1 MLKRIPC
8 TALKK
13 IKAMGQKN
21 IWKLSLHTAQ
31 LNCTAKLSLLFN
43 LSDKSPWT
51 RRHLFKMNIRNDV
64 QKALQHLFGRTA
76 DPQVT
81 SKVNE
86 ALNGEK
92 RLLLGKVLRLLG
104 DQHALIQ
111 VGNQTVQGKLETQ
124 LRPQAYYWFSYEKK
138 TAEQTGRLQ
147 VVQSFDQNPKTIQDA
162 AGKLLN
168 AMSVKTSN
176 AALMMTGAMLKSKT
190 PVTEN
195 DIKTAVRWMDTLPS
209 QDTKKAVE
217 TVLFALKRDLPIH
230 SEILNGVHAVK
241 SPVPLHQHVSQL
253 LQAIDQNPQQ
263 SQMMSKLKEAVTV
276 LLNSEIDVHAERLI
290 DKLISLTDNTKAPSP
305 ANTAGSRELSTP
317 AGSPGK
323 ASLPIA
329 NHTAEQGS
337 IQEELVKTAA
347 DIPIKEARQLL
358 VKLTESAEKNSL
370 QIVKEAANWI
380 KAAASSG
387 DSKSLAAS
395 AVLQAAQVT
404 DQEAEVFL
412 KAVQQTAP
420 HLADKADVLSFL
432 SKVKTAI
439 GARDEVAFIKA
450 FEQGSAV
457 TSGEM
462 QSIKLALSAL
472 RASHEVAEPVKQEA
486 DQLFHKLNGQL
497 FMQQD
502 HPSYSQIVMSF
513 PMFSK
518 SGVQDMT
525 VLFKGK
531 KEADGKL
538 DPSHCRLLFLLQLDT
553 LKETVVDCLVQ
564 QKVMTITIETDFEL
578 QAAIDPMVPA
588 LKQGLKEM
596 GYSLSGVNAKK
607 RVHTEEKASI
617 DQYITSIS
625 DQEVD
630 VKI

>member
-1 MLKRIPC
+1 
-8 TALKK
+8 
-13 IKAMGQKN
+13 
-21 IWKLSLHTAQ
+21 
-31 LNCTAKLSLLFN
+31 
-43 LSDKSPWT
+43 
-51 RRHLFKMNIRNDV
+51 MNIRNDV

-76 DPQVT
+76 VPQET

-162 AGKLLN
+162 ADKLLN

-323 ASLPIA
+323 ASLPVA
-329 NHTAEQGS
+329 NHTAEQRS
-337 IQEELVKTAA
+337 IQEEPVKTAA

-370 QIVKEAANWI
+370 EIVKEAANWI
-380 KAAASSG
+380 KAAALSG

-497 FMQQD
+497 FMQHD

-617 DQYITSIS
+617 DQYITSIT

>member
-1 MLKRIPC
+1 
-8 TALKK
+8 
-13 IKAMGQKN
+13 
-21 IWKLSLHTAQ
+21 
-31 LNCTAKLSLLFN
+31 
-43 LSDKSPWT
+43 
-51 RRHLFKMNIRNDV
+51 MNIRNDV

-76 DPQVT
+76 VPQET

-168 AMSVKTSN
+168 AISVKTSN

-305 ANTAGSRELSTP
+305 TNTAGSRELSTP

-337 IQEELVKTAA
+337 IQEEPVKTAA

-380 KAAASSG
+380 KSAASSG

-432 SKVKTAI
+432 SKVKMAI

>member
-1 MLKRIPC
+1 
-8 TALKK
+8 
-13 IKAMGQKN
+13 
-21 IWKLSLHTAQ
+21 
-31 LNCTAKLSLLFN
+31 
-43 LSDKSPWT
+43 
-51 RRHLFKMNIRNDV
+51 MNIRNDV
-64 QKALQHLFGRTA
+64 QKALQHLFGNTA
-76 DPQVT
+76 VPQETANV
-81 SKVNE
+81 SD

-124 LRPQAYYWFSYEKK
+124 LRPQAYYWFSYEKN
-138 TAEQTGRLQ
+138 TAEQIGRLQ

-162 AGKLLN
+162 AGKLLH
-168 AMSVKTSN
+168 AISLRPSN
-176 AALMMTGAMLKSKT
+176 TALMMTEAMLKSKS

-195 DIKTAVRWMDTLPS
+195 DIKTAVRWMDTLPA
-209 QDTKKAVE
+209 QDTKKAIE

-230 SEILNGVHAVK
+230 PEVLSGVHAVK

-253 LQAIDQNPQQ
+253 LQAINQSPQQ
-263 SQMMSKLKEAVTV
+263 SQMMAKLKEAVTV

-290 DKLISLTDNTKAPSP
+290 DKLSSLTDNNKASSLG
-305 ANTAGSRELSTP
+305 NTVGNKELSAP
-317 AGSPGK
+317 AGSPRE
-323 ASLPIA
+323 ANLPPV
-329 NHTAEQGS
+329 NHTAEQRS
-337 IQEELVKTAA
+337 QREPVKTSP
-347 DIPIKEARQLL
+347 DIPIKEASQLL
-358 VKLTESAEKNSL
+358 TKLTESAEKNSL
-370 QIVKEAANWI
+370 DIVKEAANWI

-387 DSKSLAAS
+387 DRKSPVAS
-395 AVLQAAQVT
+395 AILQAAHVT

-420 HLADKADVLSFL
+420 SLADKADVLSFL
-432 SKVKTAI
+432 SKVKMAI
-439 GARDEVAFIKA
+439 GARDELAFIKA
-450 FEQGSAV
+450 FEQGSSV
-457 TSGEM
+457 TPDDI
-462 QSIKLALSAL
+462 QSIKLALHAA
-472 RASHEVAEPVKQEA
+472 RASHDVADPVKQEA

-513 PMFSK
+513 PLFSK
-518 SGVQDMT
+518 SGVHDMT

-553 LKETVVDCLVQ
+553 LKETVVDCLIQ

-588 LKQGLKEM
+588 LKQGLKDM

-607 RVHTEEKASI
+607 RIHSEEKAAI
-617 DQYITSIS
+617 DQYVTSIS

-630 VKI
+630 VKV

>member
-1 MLKRIPC
+1 
-8 TALKK
+8 
-13 IKAMGQKN
+13 
-21 IWKLSLHTAQ
+21 
-31 LNCTAKLSLLFN
+31 
-43 LSDKSPWT
+43 
-51 RRHLFKMNIRNDV
+51 MNIRNDV

-76 DPQVT
+76 VPQET
-81 SKVNE
+81 SNVNE

-124 LRPQAYYWFSYEKK
+124 LRPQAYYWFSYEK

-147 VVQSFDQNPKTIQDA
+147 VVQSFEQNPKTIQDA

-168 AMSVKTSN
+168 AISVKPSN
-176 AALMMTGAMLKSKT
+176 TALMMTGAMLKSKT

-209 QDTKKAVE
+209 QDAKKAIE

-230 SEILNGVHAVK
+230 SEVLSGVHAVK
-241 SPVPLHQHVSQL
+241 SPVPLHQHISQL
-253 LQAIDQNPQQ
+253 VQAIEQNPQQ
-263 SQMMSKLKEAVTV
+263 SQMMSKLKEAVTA

-290 DKLISLTDNTKAPSP
+290 DKLISLTETAKTPSS
-305 ANTAGSRELSTP
+305 ANTAGNRELSTP
-317 AGSPGK
+317 AGFPEK
-323 ASLPIA
+323 ASLPVA
-329 NHTAEQGS
+329 NHLAEQRN
-337 IQEELVKTAA
+337 IQGEPVKTAS

-358 VKLTESAEKNSL
+358 AKLTESAEKNSL

-380 KAAASSG
+380 KAAGSTG

-395 AVLQAAQVT
+395 AHLQAAQIT

-439 GARDEVAFIKA
+439 GARDELAFIKA
-450 FEQGSAV
+450 FEQGSAD
-457 TSGEM
+457 TSDEM
-462 QSIKLALSAL
+462 QSIKLALHAI
-472 RASHEVAEPVKQEA
+472 RASHEVAEPIKQEA

-502 HPSYSQIVMSF
+502 HPSYSQIVLSF

-518 SGVQDMT
+518 SGIQDMT

-553 LKETVVDCLVQ
+553 LKETVVDCLIQ

>member
-1 MLKRIPC
+1 
-8 TALKK
+8 
-13 IKAMGQKN
+13 
-21 IWKLSLHTAQ
+21 
-31 LNCTAKLSLLFN
+31 
-43 LSDKSPWT
+43 
-51 RRHLFKMNIRNDV
+51 MNIRNDV
-64 QKALQHLFGRTA
+64 QKALQHLLGNTA
-76 DPQVT
+76 IPQQT
-81 SKVNE
+81 SNASE

-104 DQHALIQ
+104 EQHALIQ

-138 TAEQTGRLQ
+138 TTEQTGRLQ

-168 AMSVKTSN
+168 AISVKPSN
-176 AALMMTGAMLKSKT
+176 TALMMTGAMLKSKT

-195 DIKTAVRWMDTLPS
+195 DIKTAVRWMDTLPA
-209 QDTKKAVE
+209 QDTKKAIE

-230 SEILNGVHAVK
+230 PEVLSGVHAIK

-253 LQAIDQNPQQ
+253 LQAISRSPQQ
-263 SQMMSKLKEAVTV
+263 SQMMAKLKEAVTA
-276 LLNSEIDVHAERLI
+276 LFNSEIEIHAERLI
-290 DKLISLTDNTKAPSP
+290 EKLISLTDNTKAPSSG
-305 ANTAGSRELSTP
+305 NTAGNRELSTP
-317 AGSPGK
+317 AGSPVK
-323 ASLPIA
+323 ANLPPV
-329 NHTAEQGS
+329 NHTAEQRS
-337 IQEELVKTAA
+337 IQEEPIKNAA

-358 VKLTESAEKNSL
+358 TKLTESAEKNGL

-380 KAAASSG
+380 KAAALSG
-387 DSKSLAAS
+387 DSKSPAAS
-395 AVLQAAQVT
+395 AVLQEARVT
-404 DQEAEVFL
+404 DQEAEVFF
-412 KAVQQTAP
+412 KAAQQTAP
-420 HLADKADVLSFL
+420 SLADKADVLSFL
-432 SKVKTAI
+432 SKVKMAI
-439 GARDEVAFIKA
+439 GARDELAFIKA
-450 FEQGSAV
+450 FEQGSSV
-457 TSGEM
+457 TPDDI
-462 QSIKLALSAL
+462 QSIKLALHAA

-513 PMFSK
+513 PLFSK
-518 SGVQDMT
+518 SGAQDMT

-553 LKETVVDCLVQ
+553 LKETVVDCLIQ

-607 RVHTEEKASI
+607 RIHPEEKTAI

>member
-1 MLKRIPC
+1 
-8 TALKK
+8 
-13 IKAMGQKN
+13 
-21 IWKLSLHTAQ
+21 
-31 LNCTAKLSLLFN
+31 
-43 LSDKSPWT
+43 
-51 RRHLFKMNIRNDV
+51 MNIRNDV
-64 QKALQHLFGRTA
+64 QKALQHLFKNTVIPKESA
-76 DPQVT
+76 NV
-81 SKVNE
+81 SE
-86 ALNGEK
+86 AQNGEK

-147 VVQSFDQNPKTIQDA
+147 VVQSFNQNPKTIQEA

-168 AMSVKTSN
+168 AISVKPSN

-195 DIKTAVRWMDTLPS
+195 DIKTAVRWMDELPAS
-209 QDTKKAVE
+209 DTKKAIE
-217 TVLFALKRDLPIH
+217 TVLFALKRELPIH
-230 SEILNGVHAVK
+230 PEVLSGVHAVK

-253 LQAIDQNPQQ
+253 LQAINQNPQQ
-263 SQMMSKLKEAVTV
+263 SQMMTKLKEAITT
-276 LLNSEIDVHAERLI
+276 LFNSEIDVHAERLI
-290 DKLISLTDNTKAPSP
+290 DKLVSITYNTKAPSSG
-305 ANTAGSRELSTP
+305 NTAGNRELSAP
-317 AGSPGK
+317 SGSLEK
-323 ASLPIA
+323 ASLPPV
-329 NHTAEQGS
+329 NHAAEQRGV
-337 IQEELVKTAA
+337 QGEPAKTAA

-358 VKLTESAEKNSL
+358 TKLTESAEKNSL
-370 QIVKEAANWI
+370 QIVKEAANWM
-380 KAAASSG
+380 KATASSG
-387 DSKSLAAS
+387 DSKSPAAS

-412 KAVQQTAP
+412 KAVQHTAP
-420 HLADKADVLSFL
+420 SLADKADVLSFL
-432 SKVKTAI
+432 TKVKMAI
-439 GARDEVAFIKA
+439 GARDELAFIKA

-457 TSGEM
+457 TPDEI
-462 QSIKLALSAL
+462 QSMKLALQAA
-472 RASHEVAEPVKQEA
+472 RGSHEVAEPVKREA

-513 PMFSK
+513 PLFSK

-553 LKETVVDCLVQ
+553 LKETVVDCLIQ
-564 QKVMTITIETDFEL
+564 QKVMTITIETDFDL

-588 LKQGLKEM
+588 LKQGLMEM

-607 RVHTEEKASI
+607 RIHTEEKAAI
-617 DQYITSIS
+617 DQYVTSIS

>member
-1 MLKRIPC
+1 
-8 TALKK
+8 
-13 IKAMGQKN
+13 
-21 IWKLSLHTAQ
+21 
-31 LNCTAKLSLLFN
+31 
-43 LSDKSPWT
+43 
-51 RRHLFKMNIRNDV
+51 MNIRNDV

-76 DPQVT
+76 VPQET

-162 AGKLLN
+162 AGKLLK

-253 LQAIDQNPQQ
+253 LRAIDQNPQQ
-263 SQMMSKLKEAVTV
+263 SQMISKLKEAVTV

-329 NHTAEQGS
+329 NHTAEQRS
-337 IQEELVKTAA
+337 IQEEPVKTAA

-607 RVHTEEKASI
+607 RDHTEEKASI

>member
-1 MLKRIPC
+1 M
-8 TALKK
+8 
-13 IKAMGQKN
+13 
-21 IWKLSLHTAQ
+21 
-31 LNCTAKLSLLFN
+31 
-43 LSDKSPWT
+43 
-51 RRHLFKMNIRNDV
+51 
-64 QKALQHLFGRTA
+64 
-76 DPQVT
+76 
-81 SKVNE
+81 
-86 ALNGEK
+86 
-92 RLLLGKVLRLLG
+92 
-104 DQHALIQ
+104 
-111 VGNQTVQGKLETQ
+111 
-124 LRPQAYYWFSYEKK
+124 
-138 TAEQTGRLQ
+138 
-147 VVQSFDQNPKTIQDA
+147 
-162 AGKLLN
+162 
-168 AMSVKTSN
+168 
-176 AALMMTGAMLKSKT
+176 
-190 PVTEN
+190 
-195 DIKTAVRWMDTLPS
+195 
-209 QDTKKAVE
+209 
-217 TVLFALKRDLPIH
+217 
-230 SEILNGVHAVK
+230 
-241 SPVPLHQHVSQL
+241 
-253 LQAIDQNPQQ
+253 
-263 SQMMSKLKEAVTV
+263 
-276 LLNSEIDVHAERLI
+276 
-290 DKLISLTDNTKAPSP
+290 
-305 ANTAGSRELSTP
+305 
-317 AGSPGK
+317 
-323 ASLPIA
+323 
-329 NHTAEQGS
+329 
-337 IQEELVKTAA
+337 
-347 DIPIKEARQLL
+347 
-358 VKLTESAEKNSL
+358 KLTESAEKNSL

-387 DSKSLAAS
+387 DSKSLGAS

-420 HLADKADVLSFL
+420 HFADKADVLSFL

>member
-1 MLKRIPC
+1 
-8 TALKK
+8 
-13 IKAMGQKN
+13 
-21 IWKLSLHTAQ
+21 
-31 LNCTAKLSLLFN
+31 
-43 LSDKSPWT
+43 
-51 RRHLFKMNIRNDV
+51 MNIRNDV

-76 DPQVT
+76 VPQET

-168 AMSVKTSN
+168 AISVKPSN

-217 TVLFALKRDLPIH
+217 TVLFTLKRDLPIH
-230 SEILNGVHAVK
+230 SEVLNGVHAVK
-241 SPVPLHQHVSQL
+241 SPVPLHQHISQL

-263 SQMMSKLKEAVTV
+263 SQMMSKLKEAVTA

-290 DKLISLTDNTKAPSP
+290 DKLITLTDNTKAPFP

-323 ASLPIA
+323 ARQPMA
-329 NHTAEQGS
+329 NHTAEQRS
-337 IQEELVKTAA
+337 IQEEPVKTAA

-395 AVLQAAQVT
+395 AVLQEAQVT

>member
-1 MLKRIPC
+1 
-8 TALKK
+8 
-13 IKAMGQKN
+13 
-21 IWKLSLHTAQ
+21 
-31 LNCTAKLSLLFN
+31 
-43 LSDKSPWT
+43 
-51 RRHLFKMNIRNDV
+51 MNIRNDV
-64 QKALQHLFGRTA
+64 QKALQLLFGQTA
-76 DPQVT
+76 VT
-81 SKVNE
+81 QETTNVGE

-111 VGNQTVQGKLETQ
+111 VGNQTIQGKLETQ

-138 TAEQTGRLQ
+138 TSEQTGRLQ
-147 VVQSFDQNPKTIQDA
+147 VVQSFDQNPKTIQGA

-168 AMSVKTSN
+168 AMSVKASN

-195 DIKTAVRWMDTLPS
+195 DIKTAVRWMDILPAS
-209 QDTKKAVE
+209 DTKKAIE

-230 SEILNGVHAVK
+230 PEVLSGVHAVK

-253 LQAIDQNPQQ
+253 LQAINQNPQQ
-263 SQMMSKLKEAVTV
+263 GQMTAKLKEAVTA
-276 LLNSEIDVHAERLI
+276 LYNSEIDVHAERLI
-290 DKLISLTDNTKAPSP
+290 AKLTSLTDNTKALTSG
-305 ANTAGSRELSTP
+305 NTAGNREISAP
-317 AGSPGK
+317 AESSGK
-323 ASLPIA
+323 ASLPLA
-329 NHTAEQGS
+329 NTGEQRS
-337 IQEELVKTAA
+337 IQGEPVKAAA

-358 VKLTESAEKNSL
+358 AKLAESAEKNSL

-387 DSKSLAAS
+387 DSKPQEAS

-412 KAVQQTAP
+412 KVVQQTAP

-439 GARDEVAFIKA
+439 GARDELAFIKA
-450 FEQGSAV
+450 FEQGGSAV
-457 TSGEM
+457 TPDDI
-462 QSIKLALSAL
+462 QSIKLALHAA

-502 HPSYSQIVMSF
+502 NPSYSQIVMSF
-513 PMFSK
+513 PLFSK

-553 LKETVVDCLVQ
+553 LKETVVDCLIQ
-564 QKVMTITIETDFEL
+564 QKIMTITIETDFEL

-596 GYSLSGVNAKK
+596 GYSLSGVYAKK
-607 RVHTEEKASI
+607 RIHSEEKASI
-617 DQYITSIS
+617 DQYVTSFS

>member
-1 MLKRIPC
+1 
-8 TALKK
+8 
-13 IKAMGQKN
+13 
-21 IWKLSLHTAQ
+21 
-31 LNCTAKLSLLFN
+31 
-43 LSDKSPWT
+43 
-51 RRHLFKMNIRNDV
+51 MNIRNDV

-76 DPQVT
+76 VPQET

-337 IQEELVKTAA
+337 IQEEPVKTAA

>member
-1 MLKRIPC
+1 
-8 TALKK
+8 
-13 IKAMGQKN
+13 
-21 IWKLSLHTAQ
+21 
-31 LNCTAKLSLLFN
+31 
-43 LSDKSPWT
+43 
-51 RRHLFKMNIRNDV
+51 MNIRNDV

-76 DPQVT
+76 VPQET
-81 SKVNE
+81 SNVNE

-124 LRPQAYYWFSYEKK
+124 LRPQAYYWFSYEK
-138 TAEQTGRLQ
+138 TAEQTGRFQ
-147 VVQSFDQNPKTIQDA
+147 VVQSFEQNPKTIQDA

-168 AMSVKTSN
+168 AISVKPSN
-176 AALMMTGAMLKSKT
+176 TALMMTGAMLKSKT

-209 QDTKKAVE
+209 QDAKKAIE

-230 SEILNGVHAVK
+230 SEVLNGVHAVK
-241 SPVPLHQHVSQL
+241 SPVPLHQHISQL
-253 LQAIDQNPQQ
+253 VQAIEQNPQQ
-263 SQMMSKLKEAVTV
+263 SQMMSKLTEAVTA

-290 DKLISLTDNTKAPSP
+290 SKLISLTETAKTPSS
-305 ANTAGSRELSTP
+305 ANTAGNRELSTP
-317 AGSPGK
+317 AGFPEK
-323 ASLPIA
+323 ASLPVA
-329 NHTAEQGS
+329 NHLAEQRN
-337 IQEELVKTAA
+337 IQGEPVKTAS

-358 VKLTESAEKNSL
+358 AKLTESAEKNSL

-380 KAAASSG
+380 KAAGSTG

-395 AVLQAAQVT
+395 AHLQAAQIT

-439 GARDEVAFIKA
+439 GARDELAFIKA
-450 FEQGSAV
+450 FEQGSAD
-457 TSGEM
+457 TSDEM
-462 QSIKLALSAL
+462 QSIKLALHAI
-472 RASHEVAEPVKQEA
+472 RASHEVAEPIKQEA

-502 HPSYSQIVMSF
+502 HPSYSQIVLSF

-518 SGVQDMT
+518 SGIQDMT

-553 LKETVVDCLVQ
+553 LKETVVDCLIQ

>member
-1 MLKRIPC
+1 
-8 TALKK
+8 
-13 IKAMGQKN
+13 
-21 IWKLSLHTAQ
+21 
-31 LNCTAKLSLLFN
+31 
-43 LSDKSPWT
+43 
-51 RRHLFKMNIRNDV
+51 MNIRNDV
-64 QKALQHLFGRTA
+64 QKALQHLWGNTA
-76 DPQVT
+76 IPQET
-81 SKVNE
+81 SNASE

-168 AMSVKTSN
+168 AISVKPSN
-176 AALMMTGAMLKSKT
+176 TALMMTGAMLKSKT

-195 DIKTAVRWMDTLPS
+195 DIKTAVRWMDTLPA
-209 QDTKKAVE
+209 QDTKKAIE

-230 SEILNGVHAVK
+230 PEVLSGVHAIK
-241 SPVPLHQHVSQL
+241 SPIPLHQHVSQL
-253 LQAIDQNPQQ
+253 LQAISQSPQQ
-263 SQMMSKLKEAVTV
+263 SQMMAKLKEAVTA
-276 LLNSEIDVHAERLI
+276 LFNSEIEIHAERLI
-290 DKLISLTDNTKAPSP
+290 EKLISLTDNTKAPSSG
-305 ANTAGSRELSTP
+305 NTAGNRELSAP
-317 AGSPGK
+317 AGSPLK
-323 ASLPIA
+323 TNLPPV
-329 NHTAEQGS
+329 NHTAEQRS
-337 IQEELVKTAA
+337 IQEEPIKNAA

-358 VKLTESAEKNSL
+358 TKLTDSAEKNGL

-380 KAAASSG
+380 KAAALSG
-387 DSKSLAAS
+387 DGKSPAAS
-395 AVLQAAQVT
+395 AVLQEARVS

-412 KAVQQTAP
+412 KAAQQTAP
-420 HLADKADVLSFL
+420 SLADKADVLSFL
-432 SKVKTAI
+432 SKVKIAI
-439 GARDEVAFIKA
+439 GARDELAFIKA
-450 FEQGSAV
+450 FEQGSSV
-457 TSGEM
+457 TPDDI
-462 QSIKLALSAL
+462 QSIKLALHAA

-513 PMFSK
+513 PLFSK
-518 SGVQDMT
+518 SGAQDMT

-553 LKETVVDCLVQ
+553 LKETVVDCLIQ

-607 RVHTEEKASI
+607 RIRPEEKTAI

>member
-1 MLKRIPC
+1 
-8 TALKK
+8 
-13 IKAMGQKN
+13 
-21 IWKLSLHTAQ
+21 
-31 LNCTAKLSLLFN
+31 
-43 LSDKSPWT
+43 
-51 RRHLFKMNIRNDV
+51 MNIRNDV

-76 DPQVT
+76 VPQET
-81 SKVNE
+81 SNVNE

-124 LRPQAYYWFSYEKK
+124 LRPQAYYWFSYEK

-147 VVQSFDQNPKTIQDA
+147 VVQSFEQNPKTIQDA

-168 AMSVKTSN
+168 AISVKPSN

-209 QDTKKAVE
+209 QDAKKAIE

-230 SEILNGVHAVK
+230 SEVLNGVHAVK
-241 SPVPLHQHVSQL
+241 SPVPLHQHISQL
-253 LQAIDQNPQQ
+253 VQAIEQNPQQ
-263 SQMMSKLKEAVTV
+263 SQMMSKLKEAVAA

-290 DKLISLTDNTKAPSP
+290 AKLISLTETAKTPSS
-305 ANTAGSRELSTP
+305 ANTAGNRELSTP
-317 AGSPGK
+317 AGSPEK
-323 ASLPIA
+323 ARLPVA
-329 NHTAEQGS
+329 NHLAEKRNIQG
-337 IQEELVKTAA
+337 EPVKTAS

-358 VKLTESAEKNSL
+358 AKLTESAEKNSL

-380 KAAASSG
+380 KAAGSTG

-395 AVLQAAQVT
+395 AHLQAAQIT

-420 HLADKADVLSFL
+420 HFADKADVLSFL

-439 GARDEVAFIKA
+439 GARDELAFIKA
-450 FEQGSAV
+450 FEQGSAD
-457 TSGEM
+457 TSDEM
-462 QSIKLALSAL
+462 QSIKLALHAI
-472 RASHEVAEPVKQEA
+472 RASHEVAEPIKQEA

-502 HPSYSQIVMSF
+502 HPSYSQIVLSF

-518 SGVQDMT
+518 SGIQDMT

-553 LKETVVDCLVQ
+553 LKETVVDCLIQ

>member
-1 MLKRIPC
+1 
-8 TALKK
+8 
-13 IKAMGQKN
+13 
-21 IWKLSLHTAQ
+21 
-31 LNCTAKLSLLFN
+31 
-43 LSDKSPWT
+43 
-51 RRHLFKMNIRNDV
+51 MNIRNDV

-76 DPQVT
+76 VPQET
-81 SKVNE
+81 SNVNE

-124 LRPQAYYWFSYEKK
+124 LRPQAYYWFSYEK

-147 VVQSFDQNPKTIQDA
+147 VVQSFEQNPKTIQDA

-168 AMSVKTSN
+168 AISVKPSN

-209 QDTKKAVE
+209 QDAKKAIE

-230 SEILNGVHAVK
+230 SEVLNGVHAVK
-241 SPVPLHQHVSQL
+241 SPVPLHQHISQL
-253 LQAIDQNPQQ
+253 VQAIEQNPQQ
-263 SQMMSKLKEAVTV
+263 SQMMSKLKEAVTA

-290 DKLISLTDNTKAPSP
+290 AKLISLTETAKTPSS
-305 ANTAGSRELSTP
+305 ANTAGNRELSTP

-323 ASLPIA
+323 ASLTVA
-329 NHTAEQGS
+329 NHTAEQRS
-337 IQEELVKTAA
+337 IQGEPVKTAS

-358 VKLTESAEKNSL
+358 EKLTESAEKNSL

-380 KAAASSG
+380 KAAGSTG

-395 AVLQAAQVT
+395 AHLQAAQIT

-439 GARDEVAFIKA
+439 GARDELAFIKA
-450 FEQGSAV
+450 FEQGSAD
-457 TSGEM
+457 TSDEM
-462 QSIKLALSAL
+462 QSIKLALHAI
-472 RASHEVAEPVKQEA
+472 RASHEVAEPIKQEA

-502 HPSYSQIVMSF
+502 HPSYSQIVLSF

-518 SGVQDMT
+518 SGIQDMT

-553 LKETVVDCLVQ
+553 LKETVVDCLIQ

-617 DQYITSIS
+617 DQYITSTS

>member
-1 MLKRIPC
+1 
-8 TALKK
+8 
-13 IKAMGQKN
+13 
-21 IWKLSLHTAQ
+21 
-31 LNCTAKLSLLFN
+31 
-43 LSDKSPWT
+43 
-51 RRHLFKMNIRNDV
+51 MNIRNDV

-76 DPQVT
+76 VPQET
-81 SKVNE
+81 SNVNE
-86 ALNGEK
+86 ALNGEY

-124 LRPQAYYWFSYEKK
+124 LRPQAYYWFSYEK

-147 VVQSFDQNPKTIQDA
+147 VVQSFEQNPKTIQDA

-168 AMSVKTSN
+168 AISVKPSN

-209 QDTKKAVE
+209 QDAKKAIE

-230 SEILNGVHAVK
+230 SEVLSGVHAVK
-241 SPVPLHQHVSQL
+241 SPVPLHQHISQL
-253 LQAIDQNPQQ
+253 VQAIEQNPQQ
-263 SQMMSKLKEAVTV
+263 SQMMSKLKEAVTA

-290 DKLISLTDNTKAPSP
+290 DKLISLTETAKTPSS
-305 ANTAGSRELSTP
+305 ANTAGNRELSTP
-317 AGSPGK
+317 AGSPEK
-323 ASLPIA
+323 ARLPVA
-329 NHTAEQGS
+329 NHLAEQRN
-337 IQEELVKTAA
+337 IQGEPVKTAS

-358 VKLTESAEKNSL
+358 AKLTESAEKNSL

-380 KAAASSG
+380 KAAGSTG

-395 AVLQAAQVT
+395 AHLQAAQIT

-439 GARDEVAFIKA
+439 GARDELAFIKA
-450 FEQGSAV
+450 FEQGSAD
-457 TSGEM
+457 TSDEM
-462 QSIKLALSAL
+462 QSIKLALHAI
-472 RASHEVAEPVKQEA
+472 RASHEVAEPIKQEA

-502 HPSYSQIVMSF
+502 HPSYSQIVLSF

-518 SGVQDMT
+518 SGIQDMT

-553 LKETVVDCLVQ
+553 LKETVVDCLIQ

>member
-1 MLKRIPC
+1 
-8 TALKK
+8 
-13 IKAMGQKN
+13 
-21 IWKLSLHTAQ
+21 
-31 LNCTAKLSLLFN
+31 
-43 LSDKSPWT
+43 
-51 RRHLFKMNIRNDV
+51 MNIRNDV
-64 QKALQHLFGRTA
+64 QKALQQLFGRTA
-76 DPQVT
+76 VPQET

-168 AMSVKTSN
+168 AISVKTSN

-253 LQAIDQNPQQ
+253 LQAIDQNPQK
-263 SQMMSKLKEAVTV
+263 SQMMSKLKEAVKV

-305 ANTAGSRELSTP
+305 TNTAGSRELSTP

-337 IQEELVKTAA
+337 IQEEPVKTAA

-439 GARDEVAFIKA
+439 GARDEVGFIKA

>member
-1 MLKRIPC
+1 
-8 TALKK
+8 
-13 IKAMGQKN
+13 
-21 IWKLSLHTAQ
+21 
-31 LNCTAKLSLLFN
+31 
-43 LSDKSPWT
+43 
-51 RRHLFKMNIRNDV
+51 MNIRNDV

-76 DPQVT
+76 VPQET

-138 TAEQTGRLQ
+138 TAEQAGRLQ

-168 AMSVKTSN
+168 ALSVKTSN

-323 ASLPIA
+323 VSLPIA
-329 NHTAEQGS
+329 NHTAERRS
-337 IQEELVKTAA
+337 IQEEPVKTAA

-457 TSGEM
+457 ISGEM

>member
-1 MLKRIPC
+1 
-8 TALKK
+8 
-13 IKAMGQKN
+13 
-21 IWKLSLHTAQ
+21 
-31 LNCTAKLSLLFN
+31 
-43 LSDKSPWT
+43 
-51 RRHLFKMNIRNDV
+51 MNIRNDV
-64 QKALQHLFGRTA
+64 QKALQHLFRNSA
-76 DPQVT
+76 VPQET
-81 SKVNE
+81 STISE
-86 ALNGEK
+86 AQNGEK

-111 VGNQTVQGKLETQ
+111 VGNQTIQGKLETQ

-147 VVQSFDQNPKTIQDA
+147 VVQSFEQTPKTIQDA

-168 AMSVKTSN
+168 AMSMKASN

-195 DIKTAVRWMDTLPS
+195 DIKTAVRWMDTLPAP
-209 QDTKKAVE
+209 DTKKAIE
-217 TVLFALKRDLPIH
+217 TVLFALKRELPIH
-230 SEILNGVHAVK
+230 PEVLSGVHAVK

-253 LQAIDQNPQQ
+253 LQAINESPQQ
-263 SQMMSKLKEAVTV
+263 SQMMAKLKEAVTA
-276 LLNSEIDVHAERLI
+276 LFNSEIEVHAERLI
-290 DKLISLTDNTKAPSP
+290 EKLISLTDNTKASSSGH
-305 ANTAGSRELSTP
+305 TALNREISTP
-317 AGSPGK
+317 ADSPGK
-323 ASLPIA
+323 AGLPLA
-329 NHTAEQGS
+329 NRTEEQRS
-337 IQEELVKTAA
+337 IQGEPAKTAA

-358 VKLTESAEKNSL
+358 AKLTESAEKNSL
-370 QIVKEAANWI
+370 PIVKEAANWM
-380 KAAASSG
+380 KVAASSG
-387 DSKSLAAS
+387 DSKSPETS
-395 AVLQAAQVT
+395 VVLQTAQVT

-439 GARDEVAFIKA
+439 GARDELAFIKA
-450 FEQGSAV
+450 LEQGSEV
-457 TSGEM
+457 TPDDI
-462 QSIKLALSAL
+462 QSIKLALHAA

-513 PMFSK
+513 PLFSK

-553 LKETVVDCLVQ
+553 LKETVVDCLIQ

-607 RVHTEEKASI
+607 RIHTEEKAAI

>member
-1 MLKRIPC
+1 
-8 TALKK
+8 
-13 IKAMGQKN
+13 
-21 IWKLSLHTAQ
+21 
-31 LNCTAKLSLLFN
+31 
-43 LSDKSPWT
+43 
-51 RRHLFKMNIRNDV
+51 MNIRNDV

-76 DPQVT
+76 VPQET

-111 VGNQTVQGKLETQ
+111 VGNQTVQGKLEAQ

-217 TVLFALKRDLPIH
+217 TVLFALKRNLPIH
-230 SEILNGVHAVK
+230 SEVLNGVHAVK

-263 SQMMSKLKEAVTV
+263 SQMMSKLKEAITS

-323 ASLPIA
+323 ASQPIA
-329 NHTAEQGS
+329 NHTAEQRN
-337 IQEELVKTAA
+337 IQEEPVKIAA

-358 VKLTESAEKNSL
+358 MKLTESAEKNSL

-457 TSGEM
+457 TSSEM

-617 DQYITSIS
+617 DQYITSIT

>member
-1 MLKRIPC
+1 
-8 TALKK
+8 
-13 IKAMGQKN
+13 
-21 IWKLSLHTAQ
+21 
-31 LNCTAKLSLLFN
+31 
-43 LSDKSPWT
+43 
-51 RRHLFKMNIRNDV
+51 MNIRNDV
-64 QKALQHLFGRTA
+64 QKALQHLLGNTA
-76 DPQVT
+76 VPQET
-81 SKVNE
+81 SNASE

-92 RLLLGKVLRLLG
+92 RLLLGKLLRLLG

-138 TAEQTGRLQ
+138 TTEQTGRLQ

-168 AMSVKTSN
+168 AISVKPSN
-176 AALMMTGAMLKSKT
+176 TALMMTGAMLKSKT

-195 DIKTAVRWMDTLPS
+195 DIKTAVRWMDTLPA
-209 QDTKKAVE
+209 QDTKKAIE
-217 TVLFALKRDLPIH
+217 TVLFALKRELPIH
-230 SEILNGVHAVK
+230 PEVLSGIHAIK

-253 LQAIDQNPQQ
+253 LQAISQSPQQ
-263 SQMMSKLKEAVTV
+263 SQMMAKLKEAVTA
-276 LLNSEIDVHAERLI
+276 LFNSEIEIHAERLI
-290 DKLISLTDNTKAPSP
+290 EKLISLTDNTKAPSSG
-305 ANTAGSRELSTP
+305 NTAGNRELSTP
-317 AGSPGK
+317 AGSPVK
-323 ASLPIA
+323 ANLPPV
-329 NHTAEQGS
+329 NYTAEQRS
-337 IQEELVKTAA
+337 IQEEPIKNAA

-358 VKLTESAEKNSL
+358 TKLTESAEKNSL

-380 KAAASSG
+380 KAAALSG
-387 DSKSLAAS
+387 DGKSPAAS
-395 AVLQAAQVT
+395 AVLQEARVT

-412 KAVQQTAP
+412 KAAQQTAP
-420 HLADKADVLSFL
+420 SLADKADVLSFL
-432 SKVKTAI
+432 SKVKMAI
-439 GARDEVAFIKA
+439 GARDELAFIKA
-450 FEQGSAV
+450 FEQGSSV
-457 TSGEM
+457 TPDDI
-462 QSIKLALSAL
+462 QSIKLALHAA

-497 FMQQD
+497 FIQQD

-513 PMFSK
+513 PLFSK
-518 SGVQDMT
+518 SGAQDMT

-553 LKETVVDCLVQ
+553 LKETVVDCLIQ

-607 RVHTEEKASI
+607 RIRPEEKTAI

>member
-1 MLKRIPC
+1 
-8 TALKK
+8 
-13 IKAMGQKN
+13 
-21 IWKLSLHTAQ
+21 
-31 LNCTAKLSLLFN
+31 
-43 LSDKSPWT
+43 
-51 RRHLFKMNIRNDV
+51 MNIRNDV
-64 QKALQHLFGRTA
+64 QKALQHLWGNTA
-76 DPQVT
+76 IPQET
-81 SKVNE
+81 SNASE

-168 AMSVKTSN
+168 AISVKPSN
-176 AALMMTGAMLKSKT
+176 TALMMTGAMLKSKT

-195 DIKTAVRWMDTLPS
+195 DIKTAVCWMDTLPA
-209 QDTKKAVE
+209 QDTKKAIE

-230 SEILNGVHAVK
+230 PEVLSGVHAIK
-241 SPVPLHQHVSQL
+241 SPIPLHQHVSQL
-253 LQAIDQNPQQ
+253 LQAISQSPQQ
-263 SQMMSKLKEAVTV
+263 SQMMAKLKEAVTA
-276 LLNSEIDVHAERLI
+276 LFNSEIEIHAERLI
-290 DKLISLTDNTKAPSP
+290 EKLISLTDNTKAPSSG
-305 ANTAGSRELSTP
+305 NTAGNRELSAP
-317 AGSPGK
+317 AGSPLK
-323 ASLPIA
+323 TNLPPV
-329 NHTAEQGS
+329 NHTAEQRS
-337 IQEELVKTAA
+337 IQEEPIKNAA

-358 VKLTESAEKNSL
+358 TKLTDSAEKNGL

-380 KAAASSG
+380 KAAALSG
-387 DSKSLAAS
+387 DGKSPAAS
-395 AVLQAAQVT
+395 AVLQEARVS

-412 KAVQQTAP
+412 KAAQQTAP
-420 HLADKADVLSFL
+420 SLADKADVLSFL
-432 SKVKTAI
+432 SKVKIAI
-439 GARDEVAFIKA
+439 GARDELAFIKA
-450 FEQGSAV
+450 FEQGSSV
-457 TSGEM
+457 TPDDI
-462 QSIKLALSAL
+462 QSIKLALHAA

-513 PMFSK
+513 PLFSK
-518 SGVQDMT
+518 SGAQDMT

-553 LKETVVDCLVQ
+553 LKETVVDCLIQ

-607 RVHTEEKASI
+607 RIRPEEKTAI

>member
-1 MLKRIPC
+1 
-8 TALKK
+8 
-13 IKAMGQKN
+13 
-21 IWKLSLHTAQ
+21 
-31 LNCTAKLSLLFN
+31 
-43 LSDKSPWT
+43 
-51 RRHLFKMNIRNDV
+51 MNIRNDV

-76 DPQVT
+76 VPQET
-81 SKVNE
+81 SNVNE

-124 LRPQAYYWFSYEKK
+124 LRPQAYYWFSYEK

-147 VVQSFDQNPKTIQDA
+147 VVQSFEQNPKTIQDA

-168 AMSVKTSN
+168 AISVKTSN

-209 QDTKKAVE
+209 QDAKKAIE

-230 SEILNGVHAVK
+230 SEVLNGVHAVK
-241 SPVPLHQHVSQL
+241 SPVPLHQHISQL
-253 LQAIDQNPQQ
+253 VQAIEQNPQQ
-263 SQMMSKLKEAVTV
+263 SQMMSKLKEAVAA

-290 DKLISLTDNTKAPSP
+290 AKLISLTETAKTPSS
-305 ANTAGSRELSTP
+305 ANTAGNRELSIP
-317 AGSPGK
+317 AGFLEK
-323 ASLPIA
+323 ASLPVA
-329 NHTAEQGS
+329 NHLAEQRN
-337 IQEELVKTAA
+337 IQGEPVKTAS

-358 VKLTESAEKNSL
+358 AKLTESAEKNSL

-380 KAAASSG
+380 KAAGSTG

-395 AVLQAAQVT
+395 AHLQAAQIT

-439 GARDEVAFIKA
+439 GARDELAFIKA
-450 FEQGSAV
+450 FEQGSAD
-457 TSGEM
+457 TSDEM
-462 QSIKLALSAL
+462 QSIKLALHAI
-472 RASHEVAEPVKQEA
+472 RASHEVAEPIKQEA
-486 DQLFHKLNGQL
+486 DQIFHKLNGQL

-502 HPSYSQIVMSF
+502 HPSYSQIVLSF

-518 SGVQDMT
+518 SGIQDMT

-553 LKETVVDCLVQ
+553 LKETVVDCLIQ

>member
-1 MLKRIPC
+1 
-8 TALKK
+8 
-13 IKAMGQKN
+13 
-21 IWKLSLHTAQ
+21 
-31 LNCTAKLSLLFN
+31 
-43 LSDKSPWT
+43 
-51 RRHLFKMNIRNDV
+51 MNIRNDV
-64 QKALQHLFGRTA
+64 QKALQHLFGNTA
-76 DPQVT
+76 VPQET
-81 SKVNE
+81 SNVSE
-86 ALNGEK
+86 GLNGEK

-111 VGNQTVQGKLETQ
+111 VGNQTVQGKLEAQ
-124 LRPQAYYWFSYEKK
+124 LRPQAYYWFSYEKT

-147 VVQSFDQNPKTIQDA
+147 VVQSFDQNPKSIQDA

-168 AMSVKTSN
+168 AISVKPSN
-176 AALMMTGAMLKSKT
+176 AALLMTGAMLKSKT

-195 DIKTAVRWMDTLPS
+195 DIKTAVRWMDTLPA
-209 QDTKKAVE
+209 QDTKKAIE
-217 TVLFALKRDLPIH
+217 TVLFVLKRDLPIH
-230 SEILNGVHAVK
+230 PEVLSGVHAIK

-253 LQAIDQNPQQ
+253 LQAISQSPQQ
-263 SQMMSKLKEAVTV
+263 SQMMAKLKEAVTA
-276 LLNSEIDVHAERLI
+276 LFNSEIEIHAERLI
-290 DKLISLTDNTKAPSP
+290 EKLISLTDNTKAPSSGN
-305 ANTAGSRELSTP
+305 AAGNRELSAP
-317 AGSPGK
+317 AGSPVK
-323 ASLPIA
+323 TNLPPV
-329 NHTAEQGS
+329 NHTAEQRS
-337 IQEELVKTAA
+337 IQGEPAKTAA
-347 DIPIKEARQLL
+347 DIPIKEVRQLL
-358 VKLTESAEKNSL
+358 TKLTESAEKNSL
-370 QIVKEAANWI
+370 HIVKEAANWI

-387 DSKSLAAS
+387 DSNSPAPS
-395 AVLQAAQVT
+395 AVFQASQVT
-404 DQEAEVFL
+404 DREAEVFL

-420 HLADKADVLSFL
+420 NLADKADVLSFL

-439 GARDEVAFIKA
+439 GARDELAFIKA
-450 FEQGSAV
+450 LEQGSAV
-457 TSGEM
+457 TPDEI
-462 QSIKLALSAL
+462 QSIKLALHAARS
-472 RASHEVAEPVKQEA
+472 SHEVAEPVKQEA

-513 PMFSK
+513 PLFSK

-553 LKETVVDCLVQ
+553 LKETVVDCLIQ

-588 LKQGLKEM
+588 LKQGLKDM

-607 RVHTEEKASI
+607 RIHSEEKAAI

-630 VKI
+630 VKV

>member
-1 MLKRIPC
+1 
-8 TALKK
+8 
-13 IKAMGQKN
+13 
-21 IWKLSLHTAQ
+21 
-31 LNCTAKLSLLFN
+31 
-43 LSDKSPWT
+43 
-51 RRHLFKMNIRNDV
+51 MNIRNDV

-76 DPQVT
+76 VPQET

-168 AMSVKTSN
+168 AISVKTSN

-305 ANTAGSRELSTP
+305 TNTAGSRELSTP

-337 IQEELVKTAA
+337 IQEEPVKTAA

-404 DQEAEVFL
+404 DQEVEVFL

>member
-1 MLKRIPC
+1 
-8 TALKK
+8 
-13 IKAMGQKN
+13 
-21 IWKLSLHTAQ
+21 
-31 LNCTAKLSLLFN
+31 
-43 LSDKSPWT
+43 
-51 RRHLFKMNIRNDV
+51 MNIRNDV

-76 DPQVT
+76 VPQET

-111 VGNQTVQGKLETQ
+111 VGNQTVQGKLEAQ

-168 AMSVKTSN
+168 AISVKTSN

-317 AGSPGK
+317 VGSPGK
-323 ASLPIA
+323 ASLPVA
-329 NHTAEQGS
+329 NHTAEQRS
-337 IQEELVKTAA
+337 IQEESVKTAA

-358 VKLTESAEKNSL
+358 MKLTESAEKNSL

-497 FMQQD
+497 FMQHD

-531 KEADGKL
+531 KGADGKL
-538 DPSHCRLLFLLQLDT
+538 DTSHCRLLFLLQLDT

>member
-1 MLKRIPC
+1 
-8 TALKK
+8 
-13 IKAMGQKN
+13 
-21 IWKLSLHTAQ
+21 
-31 LNCTAKLSLLFN
+31 
-43 LSDKSPWT
+43 
-51 RRHLFKMNIRNDV
+51 MNIRNDV
-64 QKALQHLFGRTA
+64 QKALQHLFGNTA
-76 DPQVT
+76 VPQET
-81 SKVNE
+81 SNVSE

-111 VGNQTVQGKLETQ
+111 VGNQTVQGKLEAQ
-124 LRPQAYYWFSYEKK
+124 LRPQAYYWFSYEKT
-138 TAEQTGRLQ
+138 TAEQGRLQ

-168 AMSVKTSN
+168 AISVKPSN

-195 DIKTAVRWMDTLPS
+195 DIKTAVRWMETLPAP
-209 QDTKKAVE
+209 DTKKAIE
-217 TVLFALKRDLPIH
+217 TVLFALKRELPIH
-230 SEILNGVHAVK
+230 PEVLSGVHAVK
-241 SPVPLHQHVSQL
+241 SPVPLHQHVSRL
-253 LQAIDQNPQQ
+253 LRAINQNPQQ
-263 SQMMSKLKEAVTV
+263 SQMTAKLKEAVTA
-276 LLNSEIDVHAERLI
+276 LFNSEIDVHAERLI
-290 DKLISLTDNTKAPSP
+290 DKLISLTDKTKAPSSGH
-305 ANTAGSRELSTP
+305 TAGNMELS
-317 AGSPGK
+317 ARSGSPGK
-323 ASLPIA
+323 AGLSPV
-329 NHTAEQGS
+329 NDTAEQRS
-337 IQEELVKTAA
+337 IQGELVKTAA

-358 VKLTESAEKNSL
+358 TKLTESAEKNSL
-370 QIVKEAANWI
+370 HIMKEAANWI

-387 DSKSLAAS
+387 DSNSPATSTVFQAS
-395 AVLQAAQVT
+395 QVT
-404 DQEAEVFL
+404 DQEAEIFL
-412 KAVQQTAP
+412 KAVQQTVP
-420 HLADKADVLSFL
+420 NLADKADVLSFL

-439 GARDEVAFIKA
+439 GARDELAFIKA
-450 FEQGSAV
+450 LEQGSAV
-457 TSGEM
+457 TPDEI
-462 QSIKLALSAL
+462 QSIKLALHAARS
-472 RASHEVAEPVKQEA
+472 SHEVAEPVKQEA

-513 PMFSK
+513 PLFSK

-553 LKETVVDCLVQ
+553 LKETVVDCLIQ

-607 RVHTEEKASI
+607 RIHSEEKAAI
-617 DQYITSIS
+617 DQYVTSIS

-630 VKI
+630 VKV

>member
-1 MLKRIPC
+1 
-8 TALKK
+8 
-13 IKAMGQKN
+13 
-21 IWKLSLHTAQ
+21 
-31 LNCTAKLSLLFN
+31 
-43 LSDKSPWT
+43 
-51 RRHLFKMNIRNDV
+51 MNIRNDV

-76 DPQVT
+76 VPQET

-86 ALNGEK
+86 AVNGEK

-168 AMSVKTSN
+168 AISVKTSN

-230 SEILNGVHAVK
+230 SEVLNGVHAVK

-253 LQAIDQNPQQ
+253 LQAIDKNSQQ
-263 SQMMSKLKEAVTV
+263 SQMMSKLKEAVTA

-305 ANTAGSRELSTP
+305 ANTAGSRELSTTP

-323 ASLPIA
+323 ASLPVA
-329 NHTAEQGS
+329 NHTAEQRS
-337 IQEELVKTAA
+337 MQEEPVKTAA

-404 DQEAEVFL
+404 DQEAEVFF

-420 HLADKADVLSFL
+420 HLANKADVLSFL

-457 TSGEM
+457 TSDEM
-462 QSIKLALSAL
+462 QSIKMALSAL

-518 SGVQDMT
+518 SRVQDMT

-607 RVHTEEKASI
+607 RVRTEEKASI

>member
-1 MLKRIPC
+1 
-8 TALKK
+8 
-13 IKAMGQKN
+13 
-21 IWKLSLHTAQ
+21 
-31 LNCTAKLSLLFN
+31 
-43 LSDKSPWT
+43 
-51 RRHLFKMNIRNDV
+51 MNIRNDV

-76 DPQVT
+76 VPQET

-168 AMSVKTSN
+168 AISVKTSN

-305 ANTAGSRELSTP
+305 TNTAGSRELSTQ

-337 IQEELVKTAA
+337 IQEEPVKTAA

>member
-1 MLKRIPC
+1 
-8 TALKK
+8 
-13 IKAMGQKN
+13 
-21 IWKLSLHTAQ
+21 
-31 LNCTAKLSLLFN
+31 
-43 LSDKSPWT
+43 
-51 RRHLFKMNIRNDV
+51 MNIRNDV

-76 DPQVT
+76 VPQET

-217 TVLFALKRDLPIH
+217 TVLFALKRNLPIH
-230 SEILNGVHAVK
+230 SEVLNGVHAVK

-263 SQMMSKLKEAVTV
+263 SQMMSKLKEAITS

-323 ASLPIA
+323 ASQPIA
-329 NHTAEQGS
+329 NHTAEQRS
-337 IQEELVKTAA
+337 IQEEPVKTAA

-358 VKLTESAEKNSL
+358 MKLTESAEKNSL

-457 TSGEM
+457 TSDEM
-462 QSIKLALSAL
+462 QSIKMALSAL

-518 SGVQDMT
+518 SRVQDMT

-531 KEADGKL
+531 KGADGKL

>member
-1 MLKRIPC
+1 
-8 TALKK
+8 
-13 IKAMGQKN
+13 
-21 IWKLSLHTAQ
+21 
-31 LNCTAKLSLLFN
+31 
-43 LSDKSPWT
+43 
-51 RRHLFKMNIRNDV
+51 MNIRNDV

-76 DPQVT
+76 VPQET

-305 ANTAGSRELSTP
+305 ANT

>member
-1 MLKRIPC
+1 
-8 TALKK
+8 
-13 IKAMGQKN
+13 
-21 IWKLSLHTAQ
+21 
-31 LNCTAKLSLLFN
+31 
-43 LSDKSPWT
+43 
-51 RRHLFKMNIRNDV
+51 MNIRNDV

-76 DPQVT
+76 VPQET
-81 SKVNE
+81 SNVNE

-124 LRPQAYYWFSYEKK
+124 LRPQAYYWFSYEK

-147 VVQSFDQNPKTIQDA
+147 VVQSFEQNPKTIQDA

-168 AMSVKTSN
+168 AISVKPSN

-209 QDTKKAVE
+209 QDAKKAIE

-230 SEILNGVHAVK
+230 SEVLNGVHAVK
-241 SPVPLHQHVSQL
+241 SPVPLHQHISQL
-253 LQAIDQNPQQ
+253 VQAIEQNPQQ
-263 SQMMSKLKEAVTV
+263 SQMMSKLKEAVAA

-290 DKLISLTDNTKAPSP
+290 AKLISLTETAKTPSS
-305 ANTAGSRELSTP
+305 ANTAGNRELSTP
-317 AGSPGK
+317 AGSPEK
-323 ASLPIA
+323 ARLPVA
-329 NHTAEQGS
+329 NHLAEKRNIQG
-337 IQEELVKTAA
+337 EPVKTAS

-358 VKLTESAEKNSL
+358 AKLTESAEKNSL

-380 KAAASSG
+380 KAAGSTG

-395 AVLQAAQVT
+395 AHLQAAQIT

-420 HLADKADVLSFL
+420 HFADKADVLSFL

-439 GARDEVAFIKA
+439 GARDELAFIKA
-450 FEQGSAV
+450 FEQGSAD
-457 TSGEM
+457 TSDEM
-462 QSIKLALSAL
+462 QSIKLALHAI
-472 RASHEVAEPVKQEA
+472 RASHEVAEPIKQEA

-502 HPSYSQIVMSF
+502 HPSYSQIVLSF

-518 SGVQDMT
+518 SGIQDMT

-531 KEADGKL
+531 KEVDGKL

-553 LKETVVDCLVQ
+553 LKETVVDCLIQ

>member
-1 MLKRIPC
+1 
-8 TALKK
+8 
-13 IKAMGQKN
+13 
-21 IWKLSLHTAQ
+21 
-31 LNCTAKLSLLFN
+31 
-43 LSDKSPWT
+43 
-51 RRHLFKMNIRNDV
+51 MNIRNDV

-76 DPQVT
+76 VPQET
-81 SKVNE
+81 SNVNE

-124 LRPQAYYWFSYEKK
+124 LRPQAYYWFSYEK

-147 VVQSFDQNPKTIQDA
+147 VVQSFEQNPKTIQDA

-168 AMSVKTSN
+168 AISVKPSN

-209 QDTKKAVE
+209 QDAKKAIE

-230 SEILNGVHAVK
+230 SEVLNGVHAVK
-241 SPVPLHQHVSQL
+241 SPVPLHQHISQL
-253 LQAIDQNPQQ
+253 VQAIEQNPQQ
-263 SQMMSKLKEAVTV
+263 SQMMSKLKKAVTA

-290 DKLISLTDNTKAPSP
+290 DKLISLTETAKTPSS
-305 ANTAGSRELSTP
+305 ANTAGNRELSTP
-317 AGSPGK
+317 AGSPEK
-323 ASLPIA
+323 ASLPVA
-329 NHTAEQGS
+329 NHLKEQKN
-337 IQEELVKTAA
+337 IQGEPVKTAS

-358 VKLTESAEKNSL
+358 AKLTESAEKNSL

-380 KAAASSG
+380 KAVGSTG

-395 AVLQAAQVT
+395 AHLQAAQIT
-404 DQEAEVFL
+404 DQEAEVFF

-439 GARDEVAFIKA
+439 GARDELAFIKA
-450 FEQGSAV
+450 FEQGSAD
-457 TSGEM
+457 TSDEM
-462 QSIKLALSAL
+462 QSIKLALHAI
-472 RASHEVAEPVKQEA
+472 RASHEVAEPIKQEA

-502 HPSYSQIVMSF
+502 HPSYSQIVLSF

-518 SGVQDMT
+518 SGIQDMT

-553 LKETVVDCLVQ
+553 LKETVVDCLIQ